1 MIPHSTPF
9 DVTQAYEYTPCS
21 SFGVPFSSSSTGL
34 IKMPQASKSL
44 TLEPNPEMIGP
55 LSAATRLLM
64 ITVRS
69 SVELCNG
76 LWFSL
81 SLPQPPD

>member
-44 TLEPNPEMIGP
+44 TLEPNPE
-55 LSAATRLLM
+55 
-64 ITVRS
+64 VRNHCRS
-69 SVELCNG
+69 IYRVRYYFN
-76 LWFSL
+76 F
-81 SLPQPPD
+81 QR